1 MCDRP
6 VCRKVQFVDTH
17 FHIVVHFRCA
27 IARGSVHPLV
37 RPAIRMFARP
47 CTGSKCMCR
56 AEGRNPS
63 QCWCWC
69 RVGSEPTPHGVPLFG
84 SADSCIHVADGA
96 PLPKMWTSKIDVNHA
111 AIISFSL
118 QTGFQF
124 ENRGNPSPLK
134 GEAAKRPCACVQR
147 HDRQAQQNAVHLSR
161 GVEALKCFRMQ
172 FGLEF
177 FVQRR

>member
-124 ENRGNPSPLK
+124 ENRGNPSPSR
-134 GEAAKRPCACVQR
+134 ARPRSGRVRAFNVTIDKLNRTRCIFLGAW
-147 HDRQAQQNAVHLSR
+147 
-161 GVEALKCFRMQ
+161 KP
-172 FGLEF
+172 
-177 FVQRR
+177 